1 MARIVINEKDLTTA
15 TKAPD
20 TTDIVFVPG
29 LMGSTLNNNGEK
41 VKLQG
46 KKYTPTLCQ
55 TVTAFE
61 NYFGKE
67 PYQFQNDEAYNG
79 IEVEAGDFDPGY
91 IYAKEL
97 LAAGL
102 QVVYEA
108 LDTDIASGEDTY
120 KVVTEEPADFATTYT
135 NYYAKGSF
143 VELTDWSTVGAYVFK
158 NTNDA
163 LTAYKSNTIQLADR
177 QNTANKYYVFKPSTT
192 EYVKIPLTDADA
204 NIDITFNATNTILV
218 QDKSSK
224 TSLNSVFAKPSSVT
238 ETSNYYIPYNT
249 TAVPDIDDIN
259 NIENKA
265 TYTGMAYDG
274 STLKYYK
281 DGTGKASGSLADG
294 YGGLHKD
301 KSGNLYY
308 LSSTG
313 WIINRMVIVA
323 NLNTDETGV
332 VGPDPNDTNKHYIA
346 YADAKGILV
355 LNSANSFIKYSVT
368 SSDGSMCL
376 FYAISDEPT
385 DIKVSDGGYI
395 QSLGS
400 IYTKEEAGQQTVLS
414 KIYSQLS
421 TVYHTEVMADSDIPS
436 LSEKGEYSI
445 KYITSGGYPN
455 YGSNIGIY
463 TQMMTLAANR
473 GDAVALVDAVSE
485 KSRTLNPGNE
495 QSLYYELQ
503 TKGISNGSF
512 GTMMFPWINVNLLN
526 TYGKNQIEPKTDAL
540 MPASFAYLK
549 CLATSLKQGNPNW
562 LSIAGVTR
570 GLVSNLVSDNPI
582 QTDKPVTNAIADYY
596 QGTQPNGDAVSDT
609 EFKYA
614 INAITNIKPY
624 GYCIWGNRTLAINVD
639 GQKATNYLNIRNLVS
654 DIKKICYT
662 SARRLMFEQN
672 DDILWTKFLSYVTPT
687 LDKMN
692 SGSGVSGYKVIKLAT
707 DEHAKLAAKIIIFPV
722 YAVENFE
729 ITVELKDEEITV
741 EE

>member
-29 LMGSTLNNNGEK
+29 LMGFTLNSQDG
-41 VKLQG
+41 LQG

-55 TVTAFE
+55 TVAAFE

-67 PYQFQNDEAYNG
+67 PYQFQNDETYNG
-79 IEVEAGDFDPGY
+79 IEVKAGDFDPGY

-97 LAAGL
+97 LTAGL

-108 LDTDIASGEDTY
+108 LDSDIAAGEDTY

-135 NYYAKGSF
+135 NYYVKGSF
-143 VELTDWSTVGAYVFK
+143 VELTDWATVGTYVFK
-158 NTNDA
+158 NTNDVP
-163 LTAYKSNTIQLADR
+163 TAYKSTDIQLADR

-192 EYVKIPLTDADA
+192 EYAKIPTTDADA
-204 NIDITFNATNTILV
+204 NIDITFDATKNTLV
-218 QDKSSK
+218 ADDKGTSTLKAVAVDGNTYDSAK
-224 TSLNSVFAKPSSVT
+224 T
-238 ETSNYYIPYNT
+238 YYIPYNT
-249 TAVPDIDDIN
+249 TAVPDIDNIN

-281 DGTGKASGSLADG
+281 NGTGKSSGSSTDG

-308 LSSTG
+308 LSSGGFIKNTFYT
-313 WIINRMVIVA
+313 IA
-323 NLNTDETGV
+323 NATLNTNETGISAHAADV
-332 VGPDPNDTNKHYIA
+332 EYNV
-346 YADAKGILV
+346 YADNNGIV
-355 LNSANSFIKYSVT
+355 SITNPTAFIKYT
-368 SSDGSMCL
+368 GDKPSSKKL
-376 FYAISDEPT
+376 FYTTSDEST

-400 IYTKEEAGQQTVLS
+400 VYIKEEAGQQTVLS

-436 LSEKGEYSI
+436 LNEKGEYSI

-455 YGSNIGIY
+455 YSSNIQLY
-463 TQMMTLAANR
+463 TQMMKLAADR
-473 GDAVALVDAVSE
+473 GDAVALVDAVCE
-485 KSRTLNPGNE
+485 KSRTLNPKNE
-495 QSLYYELQ
+495 QSLYYKLQ
-503 TKGISNGSF
+503 SEGISNGSF
-512 GTMMFPWINVNLLN
+512 GTMMFPWVNVNLLN
-526 TYGKNQIEPKTDAL
+526 TYGKNQIEPKTTAL

-582 QTDKPVTNAIADYY
+582 ETDKPVTNAIADYY
-596 QGTQPNGDAVSDT
+596 QGTQPDGVAVDD
-609 EFKYA
+609 FKYA

-624 GYCIWGNRTLAINVD
+624 GYCIWGNRTLAMNVD

-654 DIKKICYT
+654 DIKKVCYT

-672 DDILWTKFLSYVTPT
+672 DDILWTKFLSYITPT

>member
-29 LMGSTLNNNGEK
+29 LMGYTLNNNGEK

-67 PYQFQNDEAYNG
+67 PYQFQNAETYNG
-79 IEVEAGDFDPGY
+79 IEVEEGDFDPGY

-108 LDTDIASGEDTY
+108 LDESISQEEYSLVKSQPSDFTENYTSYYTKGKFSLITNWKYSDIFTY
-120 KVVTEEPADFATTYT
+120 IINNDNSTFSCVLTTKIKDSANLTE
-135 NYYAKGSF
+135 
-143 VELTDWSTVGAYVFK
+143 
-158 NTNDA
+158 
-163 LTAYKSNTIQLADR
+163 
-177 QNTANKYYVFKPSTT
+177 NKYYKFIQSNDNYINIPNINVDSDISVSWNDDTFIKLNVSGAIYLKTNAT
-192 EYVKIPLTDADA
+192 VESGSVYYVGITNAVP
-204 NIDITFNATNTILV
+204 NIDAKKTGSGAVNNGLVISKDGTIEFFEDNTAVGKGIV
-218 QDKSSK
+218 QDKDG
-224 TSLNSVFAKPSSVT
+224 
-238 ETSNYYIPYNT
+238 NYYFINSSLKAIKNT
-249 TAVPDIDDIN
+249 WYAFD
-259 NIENKA
+259 A
-265 TYTGMAYDG
+265 
-274 STLKYYK
+274 
-281 DGTGKASGSLADG
+281 
-294 YGGLHKD
+294 D
-301 KSGNLYY
+301 KSNGLLPAGRYFATE
-308 LSSTG
+308 S
-313 WIINRMVIVA
+313 
-323 NLNTDETGV
+323 
-332 VGPDPNDTNKHYIA
+332 
-346 YADAKGILV
+346 GIL
-355 LNSANSFIKYSVT
+355 LIPDNIIGCQKTIADKSITLGNCA
-368 SSDGSMCL
+368 
-376 FYAISDEPT
+376 YAISTPEN
-385 DIKVSDGGYI
+385 SDARASTYSYI
-395 QSLGS
+395 DSLNGVYQKNNLKQQS
-400 IYTKEEAGQQTVLS
+400 VLS
-414 KIYSQLS
+414 KIYSQLA

-455 YGSNIGIY
+455 YGANIGIY
-463 TQMMTLAANR
+463 SQMMTLAADR

-526 TYGKNQIEPKTDAL
+526 TYDKNQIEPKTDAL

-596 QGTQPNGDAVSDT
+596 QGTQPNGDAVKET

-624 GYCIWGNRTLAINVD
+624 GYCIWGNRTLAINVE

>member
-29 LMGSTLNNNGEK
+29 LMGFTLGSRDG
-41 VKLQG
+41 LQG

-67 PYQFQNDEAYNG
+67 PYQFQNAETYNG

-108 LDTDIASGEDTY
+108 LDESISQEEYSLVKSQPSGFTENYTSYYTKGTLTPITNWDDAKDYIYKKDSSDNYVAVSRDSQHNGSLLPALKDSSDNYIYYNITNNDEDLIQIPQLGPDQKFTVSWSDKYVLNKSSSGNIHLKQTDSVSANSEFYLCYKTDIKPNITA
-120 KVVTEEPADFATTYT
+120 
-135 NYYAKGSF
+135 
-143 VELTDWSTVGAYVFK
+143 K
-158 NTNDA
+158 NT
-163 LTAYKSNTIQLADR
+163 
-177 QNTANKYYVFKPSTT
+177 
-192 EYVKIPLTDADA
+192 
-204 NIDITFNATNTILV
+204 TN
-218 QDKSSK
+218 
-224 TSLNSVFAKPSSVT
+224 
-238 ETSNYYIPYNT
+238 ETSNRGLVIDSNGDIQYYNDAGAPESGWLCVDKSGNYYYI
-249 TAVPDIDDIN
+249 A
-259 NIENKA
+259 
-265 TYTGMAYDG
+265 
-274 STLKYYK
+274 
-281 DGTGKASGSLADG
+281 GTGKAVRNSTYAFDATRVDEAHSGAD
-294 YGGLHKD
+294 YQNIKN
-301 KSGNLYY
+301 K
-308 LSSTG
+308 
-313 WIINRMVIVA
+313 
-323 NLNTDETGV
+323 
-332 VGPDPNDTNKHYIA
+332 VGQYFFN
-346 YADAKGILV
+346 
-355 LNSANSFIKYSVT
+355 
-368 SSDGSMCL
+368 SDGIMVTPDN
-376 FYAISDEPT
+376 AT
-385 DIKVSDGGYI
+385 GYVRKTSTTNI
-395 QSLGS
+395 ANIYSAYLIDSSGDVAVQSYSYIDSLNGV
-400 IYTKEEAGQQTVLS
+400 YQKNNLEQQTVLS
-414 KIYSQLS
+414 KIYSQLFD
-421 TVYHTEVMADSDIPS
+421 VYHTEVMADSDIPS
-436 LSEKGEYSI
+436 LNEKGEYSI

-463 TQMMTLAANR
+463 NQMMNLAADR
-473 GDAVALVDAVSE
+473 GDAVALVDAVCE
-485 KSRTLNPGNE
+485 KSRTLNPKND
-495 QSLYYELQ
+495 QSLYYKLQ
-503 TKGISNGSF
+503 LEGISDGSF
-512 GTMMFPWINVNLLN
+512 GTMMFPWVNVNLLN
-526 TYGKNQIEPKTDAL
+526 IYGKNQIKPKTDAL

-582 QTDKPVTNAIADYY
+582 ETDKPVTNAIADYY
-596 QGTQPNGDAVSDT
+596 QGTQPNGDAVSNT

-624 GYCIWGNRTLAINVD
+624 GYCIWGNRTLATNVD

>member
-29 LMGSTLNNNGEK
+29 LMGFTLNSRDG
-41 VKLQG
+41 LQG

-55 TVTAFE
+55 TVAAFE

-67 PYQFQNDEAYNG
+67 PYQFQNDETYNG
-79 IEVEAGDFDPGY
+79 IEVKAGDFDPGY

-97 LAAGL
+97 LTAGL

-108 LDTDIASGEDTY
+108 LDDSISQEEYSLVESQPSGFTENYTSYYTKGTLTPITNWDDAKDYIYKKDSSGNFTCINFYAANTVSSEGAINSQLPALSDSSSNYIYYNLTADSNYLNIPQITAEQTFTSSWNDDFILVPNTAGSLKLLSASTSGITKGQTYYIACDTNAKPNIALKQESGNKGLVRDADGKIYLYNDNGVITKGVGTDLDGNHYLVQGTTEGDQNLVVNAPYGISDTY
-120 KVVTEEPADFATTYT
+120 YGATEDV
-135 NYYAKGSF
+135 KGR
-143 VELTDWSTVGAYVFK
+143 WW
-158 NTNDA
+158 
-163 LTAYKSNTIQLADR
+163 
-177 QNTANKYYVFKPSTT
+177 
-192 EYVKIPLTDADA
+192 
-204 NIDITFNATNTILV
+204 FNR
-218 QDKSSK
+218 D
-224 TSLNSVFAKPSSVT
+224 
-238 ETSNYYIPYNT
+238 
-249 TAVPDIDDIN
+249 
-259 NIENKA
+259 
-265 TYTGMAYDG
+265 
-274 STLKYYK
+274 
-281 DGTGKASGSLADG
+281 
-294 YGGLHKD
+294 
-301 KSGNLYY
+301 
-308 LSSTG
+308 
-313 WIINRMVIVA
+313 
-323 NLNTDETGV
+323 
-332 VGPDPNDTNKHYIA
+332 
-346 YADAKGILV
+346 GILV
-355 LNSANSFIKYSVT
+355 TAANATKYRKLVAT
-368 SSDGSMCL
+368 A
-376 FYAISDEPT
+376 AISKENAKSCYT
-385 DIKVSDGGYI
+385 VSNQGDVSVSPYSYI
-395 QSLGS
+395 DSLNG
-400 IYTKEEAGQQTVLS
+400 IYKKNNLDQETVLS

-436 LSEKGEYSI
+436 LNEKGEYSI

-455 YGSNIGIY
+455 YGSNIRIY
-463 TQMMTLAANR
+463 AQMMKLAADR
-473 GDAVALVDAVSE
+473 GDAVALVDAVCE
-485 KSRTLNPGNE
+485 KSRTLNPKNE
-495 QSLYYELQ
+495 QSLYYKLQ
-503 TKGISNGSF
+503 LEGISNGSF
-512 GTMMFPWINVNLLN
+512 GTMMFPWVNVNLLN
-526 TYGKNQIEPKTDAL
+526 TYGKNQIEPKTTAL

-582 QTDKPVTNAIADYY
+582 ETDKPVTNAIADYY
-596 QGTQPNGDAVSDT
+596 QGTQPDGVAVDD
-609 EFKYA
+609 FKYA

-624 GYCIWGNRTLAINVD
+624 GYCIWGNRTLAMNVD

-654 DIKKICYT
+654 DVKKVCYT

-672 DDILWTKFLSYVTPT
+672 DDILWTKFLSYITPT